1 MTTPAAHASKRP
13 RIASDFP
20 VILPAPST
28 AKKCNVLFVIYEFFV
43 TLRAVSN
50 PLNPTERLLSAL
62 DLGPSWARDAVPR
75 PSHRSPKAAADVP
88 AAEVRPARR
97 ADDRKDRGFAPRS
110 QDRPGRDDRRGPARG
125 ASSQRRFS
133 RPEPEVVIS
142 PAAGVKVLI
151 EPNTDA
157 LHLIAKEVAHVARVY
172 SLFDIAKTL
181 LSQRERYHGVFT
193 VEETKA
199 PIYYGHRDH
208 SLWLTKEEAVQH
220 FWKAEW
226 RGDLYEEE
234 VVEIDGPTGN
244 FQVIAKCGLSGKVL
258 GPPNYHAYQ
267 STIRQ
272 VHRELFP
279 NMPFDRY
286 AAKIVTERSEEA
298 VQAWLHGMKTKLR
311 WKPVGQEETVWLE
324 DRAAVEQHFLNHR
337 FPEMYVATHRVEVP
351 ANTPVQFFSPSLLV
365 SFKNAARHA
374 AQHPAI
380 IIPTVCNL
388 LEKEHLPVFKKQGK
402 LYAGPSRPHP
412 IPDDTAF
419 ADRMELIVNWMRSHP
434 ETKLA
439 KLWKGV
445 LPEGETD
452 PSADWL
458 ADLFWL
464 LSQGHLLLFADDN
477 LILPLRRKAEESP
490 AAKTDKAKS
499 AKTTEAKDPK
509 EPKAR
514 KRKNRKRRKP
524 LLLVIEKRVAD
535 LPPLLRKRLHGFDRT
550 IAHRLRLKAQA
561 RLSLREPL
569 DDVEPNEPEI

>member
-1 MTTPAAHASKRP
+1 M
-13 RIASDFP
+13 SDP
-20 VILPAPST
+20 VH
-28 AKKCNVLFVIYEFFV
+28 
-43 TLRAVSN
+43 
-50 PLNPTERLLSAL
+50 PTQRLLSAL
-62 DLGPSWARDAVPR
+62 DLGPSWARDAIPR
-75 PSHRSPKAAADVP
+75 PTGRAAKNTTAPDAAD
-88 AAEVRPARR
+88 VRPARR
-97 ADDRKDRGFAPRS
+97 SDEKSDRGFAPRF
-110 QDRPGRDDRRGPARG
+110 QDRNGRDDRRGNQRSGPP
-125 ASSQRRFS
+125 SRRFT
-133 RPEPEVVIS
+133 RPEPEVVI
-142 PAAGVKVLI
+142 PAAPGVKVLI
-151 EPNTDA
+151 EPNADA
-157 LHLIAKEVAHVARVY
+157 LHLIAKEVTHVARVY

-193 VEETKA
+193 VDESKA
-199 PIYYGHRDH
+199 PLYYGHRDH

-234 VVEIDGPTGN
+234 EVEIDGPAGN

-272 VHRELFP
+272 VHRDLYP

-311 WKPVGQEETVWLE
+311 WKPVGQEESVWLE

-351 ANTPVQFFSPSLLV
+351 ANTAIQFFSPSLLV

-374 AQHPAI
+374 AQHAAI
-380 IIPTVCNL
+380 IIPTVCTL

-419 ADRMELIVNWMRSHP
+419 ADRMDLIVTWMRSNP
-434 ETKLA
+434 ETKLS
-439 KLWKGV
+439 KLWKAV

-452 PSADWL
+452 PSAEWL

-464 LSQGHLLLFADDN
+464 LSQGHLLLFADDT
-477 LILPLRRKAEESP
+477 LILPLRRKAEP
-490 AAKTDKAKS
+490 APAKKEKTSTAKS
-499 AKTTEAKDPK
+499 TDTK
-509 EPKAR
+509 ETKSR
-514 KRKNRKRRKP
+514 KRKPRKRRKP

-550 IAHRLRLKAQA
+550 IAHRLRLKSKA
-561 RLSLREPL
+561 RQSLR
-569 DDVEPNEPEI
+569 DQPEISESNETEE